1 MREDAGFILMLS
13 TTEVQDFTLSGR
25 MADEAKD
32 TPFKE
37 D

>member
-13 TTEVQDFTLSGR
+13 TTEVQEFTLTGR
-25 MADEAKD
+25 LAEEAMD